1 MGRIVYS
8 MSTSLDGFVADAA
21 GSIDFVT
28 VDEEL
33 HEAFNEEWRRADA
46 FLYGRRMYEL
56 MAGYG
61 PTAGD
66 DPAAPPQI
74 RDFARIW
81 GPMPKV
87 VASTT
92 LTEVGFKARLIAGDV
107 VAEVTRLKASVD
119 GDLGVGG
126 PTLASTLLRAGLVD
140 DIRMYVNPVV
150 LGGGT
155 PFLPPGL
162 RLALRLVDERRF
174 ASGVVLL
181 RYLSA

>member
-1 MGRIVYS
+1 MGRLAYS

-21 GSIDFVT
+21 GSIDFVI

-33 HEAFNEEWRRADA
+33 HEAFNEESRRADA

-56 MAGYG
+56 MTGYW
-61 PTAGD
+61 PTAEA
-66 DPAAPPQI
+66 DPAASPAM

-81 GPMPKV
+81 GPKPKV

-92 LTEVGFKARLIAGDV
+92 LTEVGFNARLIAGDV
-107 VAEVTRLKASVD
+107 TTEVGRLKASID
-119 GDLGVGG
+119 GELSVGG
-126 PTLASTLLRAGLVD
+126 PTLAATLLRAGLVD

-150 LGGGT
+150 VGGGT

-162 RLALRLVDERRF
+162 RLELRLVDERRF

-181 RYLSA
+181 RYVSA